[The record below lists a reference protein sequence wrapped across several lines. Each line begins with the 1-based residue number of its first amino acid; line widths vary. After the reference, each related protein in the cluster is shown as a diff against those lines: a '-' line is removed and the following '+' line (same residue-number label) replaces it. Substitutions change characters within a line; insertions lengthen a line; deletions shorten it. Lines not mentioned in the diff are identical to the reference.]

1 MNKIKFITP
10 LFFLLLY
17 MFSLSVF
24 SQSNYQNIKI
34 TSEFT
39 PSEVTIAFNPISPE
53 NLVAATNIESYFYSM
68 DGGKTWAVRKL
79 ESSLGVYG
87 DPCIIA
93 DMNGFFYYFH
103 LANSYTNGGAWLDR
117 IVCQKSEDGGITWN
131 DGSFMGLNPP
141 HLQDKE
147 WAAVDLTYSPYRNR
161 LYCAWTQC
169 GQNRFSSGNA
179 ALNPVDS
186 ASNIFFSFSSDA
198 GTSWSQRIKINDL
211 YGDECSNAGSTVLGA
226 LPCVGLNGEVY
237 VTWCSPYGLML
248 DRSTDGGITFWEKDV
263 IVTDLPGSFKFS
275 VPGVYRVF
283 GFPSMACDMSS
294 SAYRGTLYISWCDQ
308 RNGYDN
314 SDIFISSSTD
324 EGITWSQP
332 LKVNDDSGT
341 SHQFY
346 NWLTVDNYNGY
357 IYIVF
362 YDRRNYVNDLT
373 DVYLAVS
380 KDGGRTFENE
390 RISESPFMPL
400 SSTFMGDYTNI
411 IANNGMVRPIWT
423 RLDSNSLSVWTA
435 IIDK

>member
-1 MNKIKFITP
+1 
-10 LFFLLLY
+10 
-17 MFSLSVF
+17 
-24 SQSNYQNIKI
+24 
-34 TSEFT
+34 
-39 PSEVTIAFNPISPE
+39 
-53 NLVAATNIESYFYSM
+53 
-68 DGGKTWAVRKL
+68 
-79 ESSLGVYG
+79 
-87 DPCIIA
+87 
-93 DMNGFFYYFH
+93 
-103 LANSYTNGGAWLDR
+103 
-117 IVCQKSEDGGITWN
+117 
-131 DGSFMGLNPP
+131 
-141 HLQDKE
+141 
-147 WAAVDLTYSPYRNR
+147 
-161 LYCAWTQC
+161 
-169 GQNRFSSGNA
+169 
-179 ALNPVDS
+179 
-186 ASNIFFSFSSDA
+186 
-198 GTSWSQRIKINDL
+198 
-211 YGDECSNAGSTVLGA
+211 
-226 LPCVGLNGEVY
+226 
-237 VTWCSPYGLML
+237 
-248 DRSTDGGITFWEKDV
+248 
-263 IVTDLPGSFKFS
+263 
-275 VPGVYRVF
+275 
-283 GFPSMACDMSS
+283 MACDMSS